1 MGYDRF
7 EWNSSR
13 ELSRIIQV
21 SIINRIQSQII
32 ISRDYV
38 TNHVRKNYA
47 RKNDRC

>member
-1 MGYDRF
+1 MGYDCF
-7 EWNSSR
+7 ERNSSW

>member
-1 MGYDRF
+1 MGYDCF
-7 EWNSSR
+7 ERNSSW
-13 ELSRIIQV
+13 EFSRIIQV
-21 SIINRIQSQII
+21 GIINRIQSQII